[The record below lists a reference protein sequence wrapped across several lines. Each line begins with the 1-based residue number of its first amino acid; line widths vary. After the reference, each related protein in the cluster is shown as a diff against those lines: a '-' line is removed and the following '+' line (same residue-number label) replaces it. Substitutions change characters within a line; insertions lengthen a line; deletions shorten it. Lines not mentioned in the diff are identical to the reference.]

1 MEVMNGMTAERTP
14 KIKRIPREMQLT
26 ITTGT
31 IMNIAMVE
39 QIEESIDI
47 PKTMNLPL
55 GTGIAAVAEPGTANL
70 QIAKNIIKWI
80 AMKIQQSQALNR
92 NTRIKRVKKIQ
103 DLPWTCR
110 LRFLRLPSQYRDCQ
124 IYQLQHAITKK
135 KLLSGTLLQVHFKQ
149 MALSL

>member
-80 AMKIQQSQALNR
+80 AMKIQQSQAL
-92 NTRIKRVKKIQ
+92 K
-103 DLPWTCR
+103 
-110 LRFLRLPSQYRDCQ
+110 Y
-124 IYQLQHAITKK
+124 
-135 KLLSGTLLQVHFKQ
+135 
-149 MALSL
+149 